1 MPFKHYQ
8 DSPPE
13 WTDEEDRKECV
24 RCGDITDDFGMYKD
38 IYVCK
43 DCLKKEIEEIEEELF
58 ALEESGETNT
68 ERYAFL
74 TIQLKAL

>member
-1 MPFKHYQ
+1 
-8 DSPPE
+8 
-13 WTDEEDRKECV
+13 
-24 RCGDITDDFGMYKD
+24 MYKD